1 MSDNQ
6 HGVEIYTAKIMD
18 HIRNGGTDLIK
29 IGDSVL
35 GKNFSYITIRKWV
48 QKGVFP
54 CVRIGSSY
62 YTTDLVLADWIAAQQ
77 DGSEIMSKRPGRKR
91 RPKPL
96 TEVVPPLSVMDE
108 TILSEEFTAD
118 EIDP

>member
-6 HGVEIYTAKIMD
+6 YGVEVYTAKIMD
-18 HIRNGGTDLIK
+18 HIRSGGTDLIK

-62 YTTDLVLADWIAAQQ
+62 YTTDKVLADWIEAQQ
-77 DGSEIMSKRPGRKR
+77 DGSELMSKRPGRKR
-91 RPKPL
+91 RPLPL
-96 TEVVPPLSVMDE
+96 TEVVPPLSVVDE
-108 TILSEEFTAD
+108 NLLSEEFTND